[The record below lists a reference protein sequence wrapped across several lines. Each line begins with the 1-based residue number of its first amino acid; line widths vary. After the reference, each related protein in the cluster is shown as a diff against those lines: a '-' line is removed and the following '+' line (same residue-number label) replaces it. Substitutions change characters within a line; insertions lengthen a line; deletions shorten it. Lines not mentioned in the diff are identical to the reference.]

1 MLLTK
6 DLSYETASGPLFE
19 GISVSLDG
27 ASKKRVAIVGKNGCG
42 KSTLLKLI
50 TGELEP
56 ANGSVNCSQEVIAYL
71 KQDILFPDEEQ
82 TVGAYLT
89 TKLEEDW
96 MSYQIDMVLQD
107 VNLPQEILEQPLKS
121 LSGGQRVRIAIAELL
136 LLEPTILLLD
146 EPTNHLDHAS
156 IEWLKG
162 FVNEFKGSV
171 AFVSHDRFFINAVA
185 NQIWEITAEHG
196 IEVYSGS
203 YDRFL
208 VERYERYEKRMQLY
222 DFSMREVN
230 ELESWLAEN
239 ANHPKFKFTAT
250 VAQKKKALE
259 RMEKKAPPA
268 PVPDPRVKMK
278 PLKTGQEGMVMNV
291 RINSKHFGDKELL
304 KDTVL
309 KVEHGDRVLVEGSNG
324 SGKSTLLGILSGGDK
339 DYDGSVNLRANLK
352 IGYLGQFSKL
362 DQNKTVLDEFGNQTQ
377 IEYTSGRSVLANFLF
392 PAELVDSKIK
402 TLSYGQQRRL
412 EFAILLTN
420 RPDVLLL
427 DEPTNHLD
435 IFLRE
440 DLERFLLDQEIAM
453 ILISHDRY
461 FVNKVGI
468 TKTLKLRSN

>member
-6 DLSYETASGPLFE
+6 DLSYETSAGPLFE

-42 KSTLLKLI
+42 KSTLLRLL

-56 ANGSVNCSQEVIAYL
+56 AHGSVNCSQEMIAYL

-82 TVGAYLT
+82 LVGAYLES
-89 TKLEEDW
+89 KLEEEW
-96 MSYQIDMVLQD
+96 MVYQIDIALQD
-107 VNLPQEILEQPLKS
+107 VSLPQDILQQPLS
-121 LSGGQRVRIAIAELL
+121 TLSGGQRVRIALAELL
-136 LLEPTILLLD
+136 LTEPTILLLD
-146 EPTNHLDHAS
+146 EPTNHLDHDS

-162 FVNEFKGSV
+162 FVNEFRGTV
-171 AFVSHDRFFINAVA
+171 AFVSHDRYFINAVA

-196 IEVYSGS
+196 IEVYSGT

-208 VERYERYEKRMQLY
+208 VERFERYEKRMQLY
-222 DFSMREVN
+222 EFSMREVN
-230 ELESWLAEN
+230 ELEAWLAEN
-239 ANHPKFKFTAT
+239 ANHPKYKFTAT

-259 RMEKKAPPA
+259 RMERKAPPA
-268 PVPDPRVKMK
+268 PVPDPRVKMQSLK
-278 PLKTGQEGMVMNV
+278 PGQEGMIFSL
-291 RINSKHFGDKELL
+291 RINSKKFGDHALL

-309 KVEHGDRVLVEGSNG
+309 KVEQGDRVLIEGPNG
-324 SGKSTLLGILSGGDK
+324 SGKSTLLGILSGKDK
-339 DYDGSVNLRANLK
+339 DFDGTLQTRANLK
-352 IGYLGQFSKL
+352 IGYLGQFSSL
-362 DQNKTVLDEFGNQTQ
+362 DPDKTVLDEFGASTH

-392 PAELVDSKIK
+392 PAELVDHKIK

-420 RPDVLLL
+420 KPDLLLL

-440 DLERFLLDQEIAM
+440 DLERFLLDQDIAM
-453 ILISHDRY
+453 VLISHDRY
-461 FVNKVGI
+461 FIKKVGI
-468 TKTLKLRSN
+468 TKTLKLRS